1 MGFPT
6 EFSSEGC
13 LDVSTRLVGTELQR
27 GHSEDPSSTGFLE
40 GFPRLVLEGRPRKVP
55 EKVNW

>member
-1 MGFPT
+1 MGFPD

-13 LDVSTRLVGTELQR
+13 LDVGMELQR
-27 GHSEDPSSTGFLE
+27 GHSEDPSFTGFLE